1 MPWEDKLFDQYADAQ
16 AFIDETPGEKLVSK
30 VGKQT
35 RVRYMVTEDAAPVE
49 EVEVVED
56 VLPVEDALPV
66 DDAPEDIDETEDS
79 EEQDDE

>member
-56 VLPVEDALPV
+56 ALPAEAAPEVAEEAADV
-66 DDAPEDIDETEDS
+66 DDK
-79 EEQDDE
+79 DDE

>member
-35 RVRYMVTEDAAPVE
+35 RVRYIVTEDAAPVE

-56 VLPVEDALPV
+56 ALPAE
-66 DDAPEDIDETEDS
+66 DAPEVA
-79 EEQDDE
+79 EEAADVDDKDDE